1 MRKRHSCRIAVRPVL
16 LAPAL
21 LLSALLG
28 TGAPAGAAD
37 KPPAPADAQF
47 GGQCVEGLAEGHHII
62 TSCSVT
68 WTDKDGKLYCFKSD
82 AAKVSFL
89 ENPQQNLERARTF
102 VAADSVQSTEQAMQN
117 YESSD
122 AELIVKSHIE
132 SVMAANGGVY
142 PYEDELNG
150 EPLKLAFDGVDF
162 TRTIDGYG
170 FFPDVKFHAQSD
182 PDKKYL
188 LDYWV
193 VPEGGQLQIRET
205 RIYRAPEK
213 VDGKWLAVTRQPV
226 PWWWIPASEHPG
238 HVAEKRSWE
247 VMSAVEEHALA
258 QTSKSDGIFR
268 LKDDKTGKEL
278 ALRFIDTHQ
287 PIRKL
292 DEDGHYFACT
302 DFRVAGTKDQIYDID
317 FWLTEKDG
325 KMVVDKTK
333 VHKVPELKNGQ
344 WIQVPRYSFKDLG
357 ESKVVP

>member
-1 MRKRHSCRIAVRPVL
+1 MLKRMPLIVATLFAVTA
-16 LAPAL
+16 LA
-21 LLSALLG
+21 SAAI
-28 TGAPAGAAD
+28 GAEAEKTAAATT
-37 KPPAPADAQF
+37 APADAQF
-47 GGQCVEGLAEGHHII
+47 GGQCVEGLAQGQHIL

-82 AAKVSFL
+82 AAKSAFL
-89 ENPQQNLERARTF
+89 QSPQDNLERARAF
-102 VAADSVQSTEQAMQN
+102 VAADAVQSTEQAMQN
-117 YESSD
+117 YESAD
-122 AELIVKSHIE
+122 AETLVKSHIE
-132 SVMAANGGVY
+132 SAMAANGGVY
-142 PYEDELNG
+142 PHEDELTG
-150 EPLKLAFDGVDF
+150 EPLKLAFDGIDF

-170 FFPDVKFHAQSD
+170 FFPDVKFHVQSD
-182 PDKKYL
+182 ADKKYL
-188 LDYWV
+188 IDYWV
-193 VPEGGQLQIRET
+193 VPEAGQLQIREI

-213 VDGKWLAVTRQPV
+213 VDGKWQAVTRQPV

-238 HVAEKRSWE
+238 HMAEKRSWE
-247 VMSAVEEHALA
+247 VMSAVEDHALR

-268 LKDDKTGKEL
+268 LKDDKTGQDL
-278 ALRFIDTHQ
+278 ALRFVDTHQ

-325 KMVVDKTK
+325 KMVVDKTR
-333 VHKVPELKNGQ
+333 VHKVPQLKNGQ